1 MMLAKLEYAGAVI
14 DAYQKKNNKKAV
26 KAVIPMLETYRKH
39 LKKFIAEFRAMWF
52 RHNKPCGL
60 ESIQIR
66 LAGQLAR
73 TEEAII
79 RLNEFVAGKADHIPD
94 LDDLLQIRNDLHMRW
109 ASWHQ
114 TALGTTIFN

>member
-1 MMLAKLEYAGAVI
+1 
-14 DAYQKKNNKKAV
+14 
-26 KAVIPMLETYRKH
+26 
-39 LKKFIAEFRAMWF
+39 MWF

-73 TEEAII
+73 TDEAII
-79 RLNEFVAGKADHIPD
+79 RLNEFVAGKAANIPE